1 MNVRKKKIRMTAM
14 AGVALLAASCSIGGH
29 HGNGDDNF
37 FSAFTTFDDA
47 QWIYAD
53 GIEYVVDTL
62 KNRSASGDFVLTL
75 RHTPAYEYSNIWLEV
90 DYNLD
95 EGGGCCDTFNIVLA
109 DDYGRWR
116 GKGTGASFCISDTI
130 IRNVPLQQQQ
140 RIRLRHIMR
149 TDTLHDI
156 ELIGLTYLPDNN

>member
-1 MNVRKKKIRMTAM
+1 M
-14 AGVALLAASCSIGGH
+14 AGAALLAASCSIGGH
-29 HGNGDDNF
+29 QGNGNDQF

-53 GIEYVVDTL
+53 GIEYAVDTL
-62 KNRSASGDFVLTL
+62 KNASCPSGDFVLTL

-90 DYNLD
+90 DYDLD
-95 EGGGCCDTFNIVLA
+95 ERGRRCDTFNIILA

-130 IRNVPLQQQQ
+130 IRDVPLRQRQ
-140 RIRLRHIMR
+140 RIGLRHIMR
-149 TDTLHDI
+149 VDTLHDI